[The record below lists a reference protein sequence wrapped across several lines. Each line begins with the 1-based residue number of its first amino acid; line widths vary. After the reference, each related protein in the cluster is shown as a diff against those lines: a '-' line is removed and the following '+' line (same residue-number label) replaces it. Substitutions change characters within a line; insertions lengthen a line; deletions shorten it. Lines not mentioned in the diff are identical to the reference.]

1 MRVRIVV
8 SIFHSQPPETNGPI
22 VTPALNSTHHKRNEL
37 FNPFCGGGAGDT
49 ANVDDLIACFNY
61 LQSIRGYEC
70 WIPDDHDQHAMCT
83 CGSAK
88 VVGVDIGDAD
98 TSSNWLKLRF
108 IQYRTLLMLPNSG
121 DVATAVQWVF
131 TYCNSG
137 GRVEGMSKLIWV
149 VWHIQTDAQT
159 R

>member
-1 MRVRIVV
+1 M
-8 SIFHSQPPETNGPI
+8 
-22 VTPALNSTHHKRNEL
+22 TPAFNSTLHKRNEL
-37 FNPFCGGGAGDT
+37 FDPFCGGGAGDT

-70 WIPDDHDQHAMCT
+70 WIPADHDQHAMCT

-88 VVGVDIGDAD
+88 VSGVDIGDAN
-98 TSSNWLKLRF
+98 TSSNWLNLWS
-108 IQYRTLLMLPNSG
+108 ILYRTLLMLPNSG

-137 GRVEGMSKLIWV
+137 GHVEGMSKLLWV
-149 VWHIQTDAQT
+149 VKYIQTNAKP